1 MVSNQN
7 LSVLAASKLYG
18 MSRQTLYK
26 SLKNGNISKNKDGSL
41 NLSELIRVFGEPS
54 TYNQKTV
61 LDTAHSATKDTNLSR
76 GKDSAYTSKDT
87 VIALQQEKIKY
98 LEMYVRKL
106 EEQESYLKSQIAVI
120 TDTVKRLEHVEPV
133 KRKGIL
139 GRLLGG

>member
-1 MVSNQN
+1 MANNQN

-18 MSRQTLYK
+18 MSRQTLYR
-26 SLKNGNISKNKDGSL
+26 SLKNGNISKNDDGTL

-54 TYNQKTV
+54 AYNSETV
-61 LDTAHSATKDTNLSR
+61 TDTAHGAVRDTKA
-76 GKDSAYTSKDT
+76 DSKRDNANMSKDT
-87 VIALQQEKIKY
+87 LIATQQEKIKY

-133 KRKGIL
+133 RRKGIL
-139 GRLLGG
+139 GRLLG